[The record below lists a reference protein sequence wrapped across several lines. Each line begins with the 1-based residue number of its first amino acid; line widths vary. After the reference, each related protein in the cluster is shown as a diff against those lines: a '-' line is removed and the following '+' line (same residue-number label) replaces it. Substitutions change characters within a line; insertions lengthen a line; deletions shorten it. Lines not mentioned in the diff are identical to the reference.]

1 MSYDSKEP
9 SVLIIQCSEEHIV
22 SPSMINDSQSRQGM
36 STPVNNGIL
45 EVVKNELKLEHYYIP
60 QNKIILVKID

>member
-1 MSYDSKEP
+1 MSYEAKEP

-22 SPSMINDSQSRQGM
+22 SPSMINDSSRQGM

-45 EVVKNELKLEHYYIP
+45 DVVKNELKLDHYHLP
-60 QNKIILVKID
+60 Q